1 MARHPD
7 SRIIGGYDLDG
18 FDDGLG
24 DLIGGDDDGLGDL
37 IGDAELGLRRRQRHR
52 LRALA
57 HRSGMELLPREQA
70 AQMRQ
75 SARVDSLRAANMQAL
90 ASGDAGT
97 AGHFVA
103 DGGER
108 EFYLPFQAAVICNA
122 PAASGS
128 VLSVVVQRPMMVKRI
143 ILDAL
148 DVTTLA
154 DALATIGVTGIL
166 NGVQPI
172 FNAQGIAPARAFAF
186 NAVGNHLK
194 TSVLRVG
201 NVLSIA
207 MSRMVT
213 APNNASIS
221 GYVIGVSAEH

>member
-24 DLIGGDDDGLGDL
+24 DLIGDDGDMGDL

-57 HRSGMELLPREQA
+57 HRSGMEMVPREQA

-75 SARVDSLRAANMQAL
+75 AARVDSLRAANMQAL

-108 EFYLPFQAAVICNA
+108 EFYMPFQAAVTSAA
-122 PAASGS
+122 PVGSGAT
-128 VLSVVVQRPMMVKRI
+128 LSVVVQRPMMVKRI
-143 ILDAL
+143 ILDAI
-148 DVTTLA
+148 DTVTLA
-154 DALATIGVTGIL
+154 DALATLGVTSIL

-201 NVLSIA
+201 NVLSITT
-207 MSRMVT
+207 SRMVT
-213 APNNASIS
+213 APNIASLS